1 MSSPI
6 LLHLPHASSFFPED
20 SLQDFL
26 LSDQELQG
34 DLNHITDHATDRISQ
49 QVFPEVKAIVFP
61 VSWFFVDLGC
71 FSDDSQQLMSQVGKG
86 VTDTKES
93 LCQPLRDQPNR
104 GKIMN

>member
-6 LLHLPHASSFFPED
+6 MLRLPHTSNFFPED
-20 SLQDFL
+20 PLQNVL
-26 LSDQELQG
+26 LSDQEIQEE
-34 DLNHITDHATDRISQ
+34 LNHITDHATDRIFQ

-71 FSDDSQQLMSQVGKG
+71 FSDDSQQLMSQVGKS
-86 VTDTKES
+86 VTYTKES
-93 LCQPLRDQPNR
+93 LCQSLRAQPNH